1 MKPFLTFC
9 ALCCFIGI
17 FRLPIEYYTFLRILV
32 SIAALLVLYITLSA
46 RQHYFSIIF
55 LVILILF
62 NPVFPI
68 YLFRKSLWIP
78 IDTITGILFLLI
90 TFVDKLELI
99 KEKII
104 TEETTDQATNLRLP
118 SRDQIINPKKPK
130 ENQSHGQQSDNR
142 KS

>member
-9 ALCCFIGI
+9 AICCFAGI

-32 SIAALLVLYITLSA
+32 SVGALLILYNTLSLK
-46 RQHYFSIIF
+46 QHYFSIIF

-68 YLFRKSLWIP
+68 YLYRKSIWIP

-90 TFVDKLELI
+90 NFIEK
-99 KEKII
+99 KEPEKEEEI
-104 TEETTDQATNLRLP
+104 TEETSEHSIPIHQRTV
-118 SRDQIINPKKPK
+118 SRDKIINPKKPK
-130 ENQSHGQQSDNR
+130 EQ
-142 KS
+142 